1 MSVAVV
7 GHNFAAVAAAVDG
20 LAVVAWPVVP
30 VVALVVVGDL
40 RVESL
45 I

>member
-1 MSVAVV
+1 MSVAVA
-7 GHNFAAVAAAVDG
+7 GHNFAAVAVDG
-20 LAVVAWPVVP
+20 LAVVAWPVGP
-30 VVALVVVGDL
+30 VVALAVVGDL